1 MPAPLAVTIPAAAA
15 GLAYLNA
22 KGAVGYDYNLV
33 TSFLS
38 AVFRA
43 RWREMRDRLS
53 LFYILE
59 DAALNPKTA
68 NNIYLIFEG
77 RKWTY
82 KQTYGM
88 ALKYGTWLKQ
98 HHGVKAK
105 EIVAMEFGNSEKF
118 MFMWFGLWA
127 IGARPA
133 FINYN
138 LTGKALAHCVKVST
152 ARLLV
157 VDPQFADNITDDLK
171 AELPGVQIEI
181 FAPEVEAKADC
192 IEPVRCPDADRS
204 EDKAQNMALLI
215 YTSGTTGLPKPA
227 IVSWIKC
234 IVSSGFPHRWMQM
247 KHPDILYTSMP
258 LYHSSAALLGTLN
271 VLGSGAAVC
280 IGRKFSTKLFWPEVR
295 ASKATIIQYVG
306 ETCRY
311 LLAAPPQ
318 IDPATGANLDIQN
331 NVRIAFGNGLRPD
344 VWNAFKERFGIETI
358 AEFYAATEGTG
369 GSWNLSRNDFTLGA
383 IGKVG
388 FLNRTFLGGQSAIV
402 AVDWEKEEP
411 YRDPKT
417 GFARKVAPNEPG
429 ELLLTLDAAD
439 IEKGF
444 QGYFNNKKATS
455 GKILRSVLVKDD
467 AYFRTGD
474 VIRKDSEG
482 RSYFVDR
489 IGDTFRWK
497 SENVSTNE
505 VSEVMGYHAAVH
517 EANVYGVELPHH
529 DGRAGCA
536 AVILAEP
543 PSEQL
548 MKSLAEHVK
557 ALPKFAVPLFLRV
570 TDGGGPITGTNKQ
583 QKHTLRAEG
592 VSPEKVVGSDQ
603 IYWLKNGTYT
613 PFTKA
618 DWEELNGGRVKL

>member
-1 MPAPLAVTIPAAAA
+1 
-15 GLAYLNA
+15 
-22 KGAVGYDYNLV
+22 
-33 TSFLS
+33 
-38 AVFRA
+38 
-43 RWREMRDRLS
+43 
-53 LFYILE
+53 
-59 DAALNPKTA
+59 
-68 NNIYLIFEG
+68 
-77 RKWTY
+77 
-82 KQTYGM
+82 
-88 ALKYGTWLKQ
+88 
-98 HHGVKAK
+98 
-105 EIVAMEFGNSEKF
+105 
-118 MFMWFGLWA
+118 
-127 IGARPA
+127 
-133 FINYN
+133 
-138 LTGKALAHCVKVST
+138 
-152 ARLLV
+152 
-157 VDPQFADNITDDLK
+157 
-171 AELPGVQIEI
+171 
-181 FAPEVEAKADC
+181 
-192 IEPVRCPDADRS
+192 
-204 EDKAQNMALLI
+204 
-215 YTSGTTGLPKPA
+215 
-227 IVSWIKC
+227 
-234 IVSSGFPHRWMQM
+234 
-247 KHPDILYTSMP
+247 MP

-383 IGKVG
+383 VGKVG

-417 GFARKVAPNEPG
+417 GLARKVAPNEPG

-557 ALPKFAVPLFLRV
+557 ALPKFAVPLFLRI

-603 IYWLKNGTYT
+603 IYWLKNGTYA